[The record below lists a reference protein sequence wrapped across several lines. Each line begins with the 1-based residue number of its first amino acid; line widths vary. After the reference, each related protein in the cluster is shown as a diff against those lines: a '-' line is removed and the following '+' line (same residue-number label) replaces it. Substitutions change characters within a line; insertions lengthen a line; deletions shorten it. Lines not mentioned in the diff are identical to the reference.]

1 MSNLPQQG
9 TKGVRSRSRIG
20 RRLSAVLISCSAIV
34 AISLPNAAA
43 ALAPEAWTA
52 PAIAVVGGRI
62 IDGYGQPPIEDGAIL
77 IRGER
82 IVAVGS
88 RAEVAIPADAK
99 IINASGRTIIPGMV
113 EMHAHLITLGHGNYQ
128 RWFQWLEQNKAK
140 YPIEK
145 IMEISSRQLLASGV
159 TTVVDLGAP
168 LQPSLNVRD
177 RINRGEVMG
186 PRLMVSGPWIIPRA
200 SIFPADSSRVV
211 GASVEAAARETK
223 ANVDAGVDII
233 KAHGNLS
240 FEQYKA
246 IADTA
251 HKGGILVTA
260 HINDEPAIYDALKA
274 DIDILQHAGSASRPT
289 YSDEMVKAVVI
300 SNTAIVPT
308 AAGSYTLPSTTKF
321 PERLQDPILKTL
333 TPPDIWDE
341 IQTSLKDIRRVG
353 YFQNMERANA
363 LREASLKQWL
373 KSGVR
378 FGIGTDNGVPAT
390 FHTDALILIGQLYV
404 EMGMSPMWVINS
416 MTRVNANILGKGRD
430 IGTIEPGKY
439 ADLVILRG
447 DPLNNLAAL
456 ANVET
461 VIKNGEVYKGGM
473 TLSFE
478 DKGNQ
483 AQ

>member
-1 MSNLPQQG
+1 MTTSPLRKTNALRRHLS
-9 TKGVRSRSRIG
+9 KFLIG
-20 RRLSAVLISCSAIV
+20 CSAIV
-34 AISLPNAAA
+34 SVSLSAAS
-43 ALAPEAWTA
+43 ALPADAWTA
-52 PAIAVVGGRI
+52 PTIAVVGARI
-62 IDGYGQPPIEDGAIL
+62 IDGYGQAPIENGAIL
-77 IRGER
+77 IKGQR

-88 RAEVAIPADAK
+88 KAEVAIPAGTK
-99 IINASGRTIIPGMV
+99 IIDASGRTVIPGMI

-128 RWFQWLEQNKAK
+128 RWFQWLDQHKAK

-168 LQPSLNVRD
+168 LQPSLQIRD
-177 RINRGEVMG
+177 RINKGEIMG

-200 SIFPADSSRVV
+200 SIFPDDSSRVV
-211 GASVEAAARETK
+211 GNSTEAAARETQ

-233 KAHGNLS
+233 KAHGDLTA
-240 FEQYKA
+240 EQYKA
-246 IADTA
+246 IADVA
-251 HKGGILVTA
+251 HKGKILVTA
-260 HINDEPAIYDALKA
+260 HINDEAAIYNALKA
-274 DIDILQHAGSASRPT
+274 KIDILQHVGSAARPT
-289 YSDEMVKAVVI
+289 YSDEMVKAVVNA
-300 SNTAIVPT
+300 NTAIVPT
-308 AAGSYTLPSTTKF
+308 AAGSYTLPSTIKF

-341 IQTSLKDIRRVG
+341 IQNSLQDIRRVG
-353 YFQNMERANA
+353 YFQNMERANT

-416 MTRVNANILGKGRD
+416 MTRVNANILGKGRE

-483 AQ
+483 AK

>member
-1 MSNLPQQG
+1 MIANSSDQEI
-9 TKGVRSRSRIG
+9 KGIRPRSRLR
-20 RRLSAVLISCSAIV
+20 RRLSAALLSCGAVLALSAT
-34 AISLPNAAA
+34 PAA
-43 ALAPEAWTA
+43 ALAPDAWTA
-52 PAIAVVGGRI
+52 PTIAVVGARI
-62 IDGYGQPPIEDGAIL
+62 IDGYGQAPIENGAIL
-77 IRGER
+77 IKGQR

-88 RAEVAIPADAK
+88 KAEVAIPAGTK
-99 IINASGRTIIPGMV
+99 IIDASGRTVIPGMI

-128 RWFQWLEQNKAK
+128 RWFQWLDQHKAK
-140 YPIEK
+140 YPTEK
-145 IMEISSRQLLASGV
+145 IMEISARQLLASGV
-159 TTVVDLGAP
+159 TTAVDLGAP
-168 LQPSLNVRD
+168 LQPSLQVRD
-177 RINRGEVMG
+177 KINKGEVMG

-200 SIFPADSSRVV
+200 GIFPDSSSRVV
-211 GASVEAAARETK
+211 GNSTEAAARETQ

-233 KAHGNLS
+233 KAHGDLTA
-240 FEQYKA
+240 EQYKA
-246 IADTA
+246 IADVA
-251 HKGGILVTA
+251 HKGKILVTA
-260 HINDEPAIYDALKA
+260 HINDEDAIWNALKA
-274 DIDILQHAGSASRPT
+274 KIDILQHVGSAARPT
-289 YSDEMVKAVVI
+289 YSDAMVKAVVN

-308 AAGSYTLPSTTKF
+308 AAGSYTLPSTIKF

-341 IQTSLKDIRRVG
+341 IQDSLKDIRRVG
-353 YFQNMERANA
+353 YFQNMERADA

-373 KSGVR
+373 TSGVR

-404 EMGMSPMWVINS
+404 NMGMSPMWVINS
-416 MTRVNANILGKGRD
+416 MTRVNANILGKGRE

-483 AQ
+483 AK

>member
-1 MSNLPQQG
+1 MITNSSDQQA
-9 TKGVRSRSRIG
+9 KSARSRSRLR
-20 RRLSAVLISCSAIV
+20 RRLSAALLSCSAALALSV
-34 AISLPNAAA
+34 TPAA
-43 ALAPEAWTA
+43 ALAPDAWTA
-52 PAIAVVGGRI
+52 PTIAVVGARI
-62 IDGYGQPPIEDGAIL
+62 IDGYGQAPIENGAIL
-77 IRGER
+77 IKGQR

-88 RAEVAIPADAK
+88 KAEVAIPAGTK
-99 IINASGRTIIPGMV
+99 IIDASGRTVIPGMI
-113 EMHAHLITLGHGNYQ
+113 EMHAHLITLGHGNYPA
-128 RWFQWLEQNKAK
+128 WFKWLDEHKAK
-140 YPIEK
+140 YPLEK

-159 TTVVDLGAP
+159 TTAVDLGAP
-168 LQPSLNVRD
+168 LEPSLQIRD
-177 RINRGEVMG
+177 KINKGQVMG

-200 SIFPADSSRVV
+200 SIFPDDSSRVV
-211 GASVEAAARETK
+211 GHSAEEAAKATQ

-233 KAHGNLS
+233 KAHGDLTA
-240 FEQYKA
+240 EQYKA
-246 IADTA
+246 IADVA
-251 HKGGILVTA
+251 HKGKILVTA
-260 HINDEPAIYDALKA
+260 HINDEDAIWNALKA
-274 DIDILQHAGSASRPT
+274 KIDILQHVGSAARPT
-289 YSDEMVKAVVI
+289 YSDAMVKAVVN

-308 AAGSYTLPSTTKF
+308 AAGSFTLPSTIKF
-321 PERLQDPILKTL
+321 PERLQDPVLKTL

-341 IQTSLKDIRRVG
+341 IQNSLKDIRRVG
-353 YFQNMERANA
+353 YFQNMERADT

-373 KSGVR
+373 QSGVR

-404 EMGMSPMWVINS
+404 QMGMSPMWVIDS
-416 MTRVNANILGKGRD
+416 MTRVNANILGKGRE
-430 IGTIEPGKY
+430 IGTLEPGKY

-483 AQ
+483 AK

>member
-1 MSNLPQQG
+1 MNISPDRR
-9 TKGVRSRSRIG
+9 TKGVGPRSRLR
-20 RRLSAVLISCSAIV
+20 RRLSATLLSCSAV
-34 AISLPNAAA
+34 LALSLTPAA
-43 ALAPEAWTA
+43 ALAPDAWTA
-52 PAIAVVGGRI
+52 PSIAVVGARI
-62 IDGYGQPPIEDGAIL
+62 IDGYGQAPIENGAIL
-77 IRGER
+77 IKGQR

-88 RAEVAIPADAK
+88 KAEVAIPAGTK
-99 IINASGRTIIPGMV
+99 IIDASGRTVIPGMI
-113 EMHAHLITLGHGNYQ
+113 EMHAHLITLGHGNYP
-128 RWFQWLEQNKAK
+128 RWFQWMDQHKAK
-140 YPIEK
+140 YPPEK
-145 IMEISSRQLLASGV
+145 IMEISARQLLASGV
-159 TTVVDLGAP
+159 TTAVDLGAP
-168 LQPSLNVRD
+168 LQPSLEVRD
-177 RINRGEVMG
+177 RINKGQIMG

-200 SIFPADSSRVV
+200 SIFPDDSSRVV
-211 GASVEAAARETK
+211 GHSAEEAAKATQ

-233 KAHGNLS
+233 KAHGDLTA
-240 FEQYKA
+240 EQYKA
-246 IADTA
+246 IADVA
-251 HKGGILVTA
+251 HKGKILVTA
-260 HINDEPAIYDALKA
+260 HINDEDAIWNALKA
-274 DIDILQHAGSASRPT
+274 KIDILQHVGSAARPT
-289 YSDEMVKAVVI
+289 YSDEMVKAVVN

-308 AAGSYTLPSTTKF
+308 AAGSYTLPSTIKF

-341 IQTSLKDIRRVG
+341 IQDSLKDIRRVG
-353 YFQNMERANA
+353 YFQNMERADT

-404 EMGMSPMWVINS
+404 NMGMSPMWVIDS

-430 IGTIEPGKY
+430 IGTLEPGKY

-483 AQ
+483 AK